1 MTSFS
6 ITIDGQPAEV
16 QDGQTVLSVARRLGL
31 DIPTLCYLEKCG
43 PLNSCQVC
51 LVKINGKLVPSCGT
65 KATPGMVVESET
77 EEVHEAR
84 RTALELLFSDHVGD
98 CLSPC
103 QRLCPLGLNIPVM
116 LRHLDAGRLSE
127 ATATV
132 RGALPLPAV
141 LGRLCHHP
149 CEQGCRRGHW
159 DDPAAIRDL
168 ERFVADADMGLG
180 ISPVQTATSA
190 VHPHPS
196 PLPPGEG
203 ATGAASADAERAAL
217 PPAPDAALHPKLN
230 STPPLPAGEGRGE
243 GECATLP
250 LAFATA
256 RSSFLPSRKPATGK
270 RVAIIGAGPSGLT
283 AAYDLARKGHAVT
296 VADRHEQ
303 AGGTLRTATTEQTLP
318 RPALDG
324 EISQLARLGIEFKL
338 GVELGRNL
346 SLEGLLRDFDAV
358 LVTVGEIPKGDG
370 DKLGVALAGAS
381 IKSDP
386 NTCATNVPG
395 VFAAGSAVRAQKQL
409 VKAMAEGKAAAE
421 CVHLHLSGKP
431 ARRPEKPF
439 SSIMGRLE
447 PGELKVFLQQSNPA
461 AKVTPC
467 DACRGHTHK
476 EAADEGSRCLHC
488 DCHSSGNCVLQH
500 YAQVY
505 GADAGRFRSERR
517 AFEQQLQPGGVIFE
531 PGKCILCGICVK
543 LTELAQEELGL
554 TFVGRGF
561 DVRVAAPFNRT
572 IGDGLQKVAEECV
585 KHCPTGA
592 LEFSDR
598 PRRG

>member
-1 MTSFS
+1 MKEPF
-6 ITIDGQPAEV
+6 TISLDGATV
-16 QDGQTVLSVARRLGL
+16 SVSDGETVLTAARRLGL

-51 LVKINGKLVPSCGT
+51 LVKINGRLVPSCGT
-65 KATPGMVVESET
+65 KAMPGMVVESET

-116 LRHLDAGRLSE
+116 LRHLDAGRLAE
-127 ATATV
+127 ATATM

-168 ERFVADADMGLG
+168 ERFVADADMGR
-180 ISPVQTATSA
+180 PE
-190 VHPHPS
+190 PH
-196 PLPPGEG
+196 LP
-203 ATGAASADAERAAL
+203 
-217 PPAPDAALHPKLN
+217 N
-230 STPPLPAGEGRGE
+230 
-243 GECATLP
+243 C
-250 LAFATA
+250 
-256 RSSFLPSRKPATGK
+256 KPATGK

-283 AAYDLARKGHAVT
+283 AAYELARKGHAVT

-303 AGGTLRTATTEQTLP
+303 AGGTLRTGTDESVLP
-318 RPALDG
+318 RTALDG
-324 EISQLARLGIEFKL
+324 EIMQIARLGVEFKL
-338 GVELGRNL
+338 GVELGRDL
-346 SLEGLLRDFDAV
+346 SLEGLLRGFDAV
-358 LVTVGEIPKGDG
+358 LLTVGEVAREDAA
-370 DKLGVALAGAS
+370 KLGVAFAATS

-386 NTCATNVPG
+386 NTCATSVPG

-517 AFEQQLQPGGVIFE
+517 TFDQQLQPGGVIFE

-543 LTELAQEELGL
+543 LTELAQEQLGL

-572 IGDGLQKVAEECV
+572 IEDGLQKVAEECV

-592 LEFSDR
+592 LVFADR
-598 PRRG
+598 PIRG

>member
-6 ITIDGQPAEV
+6 ITIDTQPVEV
-16 QDGQTVLSVARRLGL
+16 QDGQTVLSAARRLGL
-31 DIPTLCYLEKCG
+31 DIPTLCYLDKCG
-43 PLNSCQVC
+43 PLNSCLVC

-116 LRHLDAGRLSE
+116 LRQLEAGQLAE

-168 ERFVADADMGLG
+168 ERFVADSDLSQAE
-180 ISPVQTATSA
+180 
-190 VHPHPS
+190 PH
-196 PLPPGEG
+196 LP
-203 ATGAASADAERAAL
+203 
-217 PPAPDAALHPKLN
+217 N
-230 STPPLPAGEGRGE
+230 
-243 GECATLP
+243 
-250 LAFATA
+250 
-256 RSSFLPSRKPATGK
+256 RKPSTGK
-270 RVAIIGAGPSGLT
+270 RVAIIGAGPTGLT
-283 AAYDLARKGHAVT
+283 AAYHLARQGHAVT
-296 VADRHEQ
+296 VADRHPQ
-303 AGGTLRTATTEQTLP
+303 AGGTLRTGTDENVLP
-318 RPALDG
+318 RAALDG
-324 EISQLARLGIEFKL
+324 EIGQLTRLGIEFKL
-338 GVELGRNL
+338 GVELGRDL
-346 SLEGLLRDFDAV
+346 SLEGLLRGFNAV
-358 LVTVGEIPKGDG
+358 LLAVGEIAPGDS
-370 DKLGVALAGAS
+370 DKLGVALAATG
-381 IKSDP
+381 IKADP

-421 CVHLHLSGKP
+421 CVHLHLRGKAP
-431 ARRPEKPF
+431 RRPEKPF
-439 SSIMGRLE
+439 SSIMGRME
-447 PGELKVFLQQSNPA
+447 PGELRLFLQQSSTGA
-461 AKVTPC
+461 RVTPC
-467 DACRGHTHK
+467 EACRGHSAK
-476 EAADEGSRCLHC
+476 EAADEGARCLHC
-488 DCHSSGNCVLQH
+488 DCRSSGNCVLQH
-500 YAQVY
+500 YAQAY
-505 GADAGRFRSERR
+505 GADASRFRAERR
-517 AFEQQLQPGGVIFE
+517 PFEQHLQPGGVIFE

-543 LTELAQEELGL
+543 LCELAGEPLGL
-554 TFVGRGF
+554 TFIGRGF

-572 IGDGLQKVAEECV
+572 IEDGLQKVAEECV

-592 LEFSDR
+592 LVFREK
-598 PRRG
+598 RGVA